1 MFSSASEL
9 ATKLRAA
16 RYIIDPVT
24 LEVVYLAARMRK
36 PLLVEGPP
44 GCGKTELAY
53 AVAAAAN
60 TVVERLQCY
69 VGITEEKV
77 IGKFD
82 EALQKLFLDTQAAN
96 LDRDW
101 NQIRGRLHSLDF
113 FAEGPLLRALRYETQ
128 PCVLLVDELD
138 KVDHNIE
145 ALLLEILSAWQIT
158 VPKLGTIGASTI
170 PFVVLSSNEER
181 RLGDP
186 LRRRCFYLR
195 FEYPSVEREREILAI
210 RSSSESLR
218 LRGQLAGLAHAL
230 RGWNMEKPPSIA
242 EMLDL
247 AQALEI
253 LDVEEISHE
262 QRDLL
267 LPLLAK
273 TEADRKR
280 LLLRAGFEGLVA
292 DSKRYRDE
300 LDGRGGRRL
309 AGGDCGGCSV
319 KWAMACLLVL
329 LVGTAR
335 AQAPDARP
343 PRDVSARWAEYYAA
357 VYQVPVELVAAIIDE
372 ESGWN
377 PYAVSNKGAAGI
389 MQLMP
394 ATAVRFGVRNR
405 FLVQENI
412 RGGVAYLAWLKQKFN
427 GDLRLITAA
436 YYVGEY
442 PISSRGLEYSSPDV
456 QSYVKR
462 VAHRYRVRRVL
473 RAQSELVRQ
482 RQKLR

>member
-1 MFSSASEL
+1 MYCSRRKEAHVFSSADEL
-9 ATKLRAA
+9 AHKLRAA
-16 RYIIDPVT
+16 RYIVDPVT

-53 AVAAAAN
+53 AVAAAAG

-69 VGITEEKV
+69 VGITEEKI

-82 EALQKLFLDTQAAN
+82 EPLQKLYLETQGAN
-96 LDRDW
+96 LNRAW
-101 NQIRGRLHSLDF
+101 REIRGHLHTLDF
-113 FAEGPLLRALRYETQ
+113 FAEGPLLRALRYEER
-128 PCVLLVDELD
+128 PCVLLIDELD
-138 KVDHNIE
+138 KVDHAIE
-145 ALLLEILSAWQIT
+145 ALLLEVLSVFQIT
-158 VPKLGTIGASTI
+158 VPKLGTIQASTI

-210 RSSSESLR
+210 RSTTESLE

-253 LDVEEISHE
+253 LEVEEISHE

-280 LLLRAGFEGLVA
+280 LMLRAGFEGLVA

-300 LDGRGGRRL
+300 L
-309 AGGDCGGCSV
+309 
-319 KWAMACLLVL
+319 MAATETEV
-329 LVGTAR
+329 
-335 AQAPDARP
+335 
-343 PRDVSARWAEYYAA
+343 
-357 VYQVPVELVAAIIDE
+357 I
-372 ESGWN
+372 
-377 PYAVSNKGAAGI
+377 
-389 MQLMP
+389 P
-394 ATAVRFGVRNR
+394 A
-405 FLVQENI
+405 
-412 RGGVAYLAWLKQKFN
+412 
-427 GDLRLITAA
+427 
-436 YYVGEY
+436 
-442 PISSRGLEYSSPDV
+442 SGLE
-456 QSYVKR
+456 
-462 VAHRYRVRRVL
+462 A
-473 RAQSELVRQ
+473 A
-482 RQKLR
+482 

>member
-1 MFSSASEL
+1 MQPGCFRCTLHDRKACAVFSSAEELSER
-9 ATKLRAA
+9 LRAA

-24 LEVVYLAARMRK
+24 LSVVYLAARMQK

-53 AVAAAAN
+53 AVATAAGVA
-60 TVVERLQCY
+60 VERLQCY
-69 VGITEEKV
+69 VGITEDKA

-82 EALQKLFLDTQAAN
+82 EALQKLFLETQGEH
-96 LDRDW
+96 LEKDW
-101 NQIRGRLHSLDF
+101 GEVRRRLHTLDF
-113 FAEGPLLRALRYETQ
+113 FAEGPLLRALRYEDR
-128 PCVLLVDELD
+128 PCVLLIDELD
-138 KVDHNIE
+138 KVDQSFE

-158 VPKLGTIGASTI
+158 VPKLGTITATTV

-195 FEYPSVEREREILAI
+195 FEYPTVERETEILAV
-210 RSSSESLR
+210 RNSSDSPR

-247 AQALEI
+247 ARALEI
-253 LDVEEISHE
+253 LGVEEISHD

-300 LDGRGGRRL
+300 LMPQ
-309 AGGDCGGCSV
+309 AGPGKVEPG
-319 KWAMACLLVL
+319 KAK
-329 LVGTAR
+329 
-335 AQAPDARP
+335 ARP
-343 PRDVSARWAEYYAA
+343 AEA
-357 VYQVPVELVAAIIDE
+357 VA
-372 ESGWN
+372 
-377 PYAVSNKGAAGI
+377 
-389 MQLMP
+389 
-394 ATAVRFGVRNR
+394 
-405 FLVQENI
+405 
-412 RGGVAYLAWLKQKFN
+412 
-427 GDLRLITAA
+427 
-436 YYVGEY
+436 
-442 PISSRGLEYSSPDV
+442 
-456 QSYVKR
+456 
-462 VAHRYRVRRVL
+462 
-473 RAQSELVRQ
+473 
-482 RQKLR
+482 